1 MKYAM
6 RISMKPVVLVKKPDN
21 SDCVL
26 RNRPGT
32 ADSGSCRALK

>member
-1 MKYAM
+1 
-6 RISMKPVVLVKKPDN
+6 MKPMELGKKPDN

-32 ADSGSCRALK
+32 ADSGSQQALKWAC